1 MIRRTLT
8 AALAVA
14 GLAAV
19 APLSASAARPEP
31 GAHWTPKPSS
41 ARDAAGTCNLS
52 VPTRVAIGRPE
63 LMLYGKLSGTCAANP
78 DPQSGWWL
86 RHPSKGVV
94 NEVVFD
100 KDYEFGDGSWYVPAD
115 HPIGVQEFYGVGST
129 NPDGSANTQNKVS
142 VTVKLA
148 AGAWISSSRTG
159 DVVTL
164 KGTSLLYSV
173 STNSFFKRSAAG
185 VFQFREQ
192 GSTTWQTL
200 KGGLWTN
207 SKGEVSLSYKYSK
220 VRDYRF
226 ALYSTPISWD
236 LGSAV
241 TTR

>member
-8 AALAVA
+8 AAVAVLGIA
-14 GLAAV
+14 AVTPLAASAGRPV
-19 APLSASAARPEP
+19 PQPAFKAPASAQ
-31 GAHWTPKPSS
+31 
-41 ARDAAGTCNLS
+41 AAGTCNLS
-52 VPTRVAIGRPE
+52 VPTRVAISKP
-63 LMLYGKLSGTCAANP
+63 LLILPGKVSGDCNRTGNK
-78 DPQSGWWL
+78 SLWVL
-86 RHPSKGVV
+86 NHPSKGDV
-94 NEVVFD
+94 NFIGWD
-100 KDYEFGDGSWYVPAD
+100 AADPDLDGTWWVYSDDA
-115 HPIGVQEFYGVGST
+115 IGAQTFQGRGSG
-129 NPDGSANTQNKVS
+129 NVDGTTYTQNS
-142 VTVKLA
+142 APTTVKLA

-173 STNSFFKRSAAG
+173 SNNVFFKRSAAG
-185 VFQFREQ
+185 VFQFREK

-226 ALYSTPISWD
+226 SLYSTAISWD